1 MFDDINVLISEEEL
15 TARIKE
21 VAEQINKDYAGKEIH
36 LICILKGGVYFMTE
50 LSKYITVPVTLDFM
64 KISSY
69 GSGTKS
75 SGIVKIDMDLSEPIE
90 GEDVL
95 VTEDIIDS
103 GRTLSYLM
111 EVLETRKPKSLRLCT
126 MLDKPERRVVDV
138 KVDYTCFNIPD
149 KFIVGYGLDYDQNY
163 RNLPFIGVPKQFDN

>member
-15 TARIKE
+15 TDRIKE

>member
-69 GSGTKS
+69 GSGTKR